1 MPNCT
6 SRYAAYRRRGG
17 AWSNMDPNGRT
28 GFAQYPAE
36 QGVEMSSARFF

>member
-6 SRYAAYRRRGG
+6 SRDAGYRRGG
-17 AWSNMDPNGRT
+17 AWSNMDPNGRI

-36 QGVEMSSARFF
+36 QGVELNSPRSF